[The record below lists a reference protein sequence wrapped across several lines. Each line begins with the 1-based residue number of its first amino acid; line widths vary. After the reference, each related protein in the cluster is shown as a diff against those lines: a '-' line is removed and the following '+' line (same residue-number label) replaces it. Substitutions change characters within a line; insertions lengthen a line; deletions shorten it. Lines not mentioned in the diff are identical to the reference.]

1 VKGGRCD
8 VLVAGGGPAGVAA
21 AVSAARA
28 GASVLLVEKE
38 CGLGGNVRAARVH
51 SICGVYREDGT
62 MAHGGFVA
70 EFAGR
75 MLRHGRAKGP
85 EKFGR
90 VQVLLHDPAGFAA
103 LCEQMVRET
112 PGIEWRAGCE
122 ITGARVEGRNV
133 VEVTLSAGAGAESET
148 VIVGAVVE
156 STGDGNFAARAGL
169 SWDMAPSGELQ
180 RPAYIFEISPVD
192 EARWGPT
199 ERLALTARV
208 IASIR
213 DGRLPEEARGF
224 VIRPTGWPGRV
235 RVTLDLSAGGGG
247 YDPLGEQDVVRLTR
261 EAEATAGRLADF
273 LREEVAAFA
282 GAAITDKPLRV
293 GIRES
298 RRVRGRHIM
307 TGGEI
312 LESAVPA
319 DTVCGSAWPMEM
331 HEDGKVMRLVHPRSA
346 GGVAGVPLRALQACD
361 VDNVF
366 LAGRCVSCTHEA
378 QAALRVIA
386 TSFATGQAAG
396 LAAAAVAGGRE
407 ILPSEIWEACRS

>member
-1 VKGGRCD
+1 
-8 VLVAGGGPAGVAA
+8 
-21 AVSAARA
+21 
-28 GASVLLVEKE
+28 
-38 CGLGGNVRAARVH
+38 
-51 SICGVYREDGT
+51 
-62 MAHGGFVA
+62 MAHGGFAA

-75 MLRHGRAKGP
+75 MVRHGRAKGP

-103 LCEQMVRET
+103 QCEEMVRET

-133 VEVTLSAGAGAESET
+133 VEVMLRDGAESES
-148 VIVGAVVE
+148 VMVGAVVE

-169 SWDMAPSGELQ
+169 PWDMAPPGELQ
-180 RPAYIFEISPVD
+180 RPAYIFEMSPVD
-192 EARWGPT
+192 EAQWGPE

-208 IASIR
+208 MASIR

-235 RVTLDLSAGGGG
+235 RVTLDLSAGGSG
-247 YDPLGEQDVVRLTR
+247 YDPLGAQDVERLTR
-261 EAEATAGRLADF
+261 EAEATADQLADF
-273 LREEVAAFA
+273 LREEVVAFV
-282 GAAITDKPLRV
+282 GAVITDKPWRV

-298 RRVRGRHIM
+298 RRVRGRHIL

-312 LESAVPA
+312 MESAVPA
-319 DTVCGSAWPMEM
+319 DTVCYSAWPMEM
-331 HEDGKVMRLVHPRSA
+331 HEDGKAMRLVYPRSA

-407 ILPSEIWEACRS
+407 ILPADILEACRS

>member
-1 VKGGRCD
+1 MKDGRCD

-38 CGLGGNVRAARVH
+38 SGLGGNVRAAHVH
-51 SICGVYREDGT
+51 SICGLYREDGT
-62 MAHGGFVA
+62 MAHGGFAA

-75 MLRHGRAKGP
+75 MVRHGRAKGP

-103 LCEQMVRET
+103 QCEEMVRET
-112 PGIEWRAGCE
+112 PEIAWRAGCE
-122 ITGARVEGRNV
+122 ITGARVEGRSV
-133 VEVTLSAGAGAESET
+133 VEVMLRGGAESES
-148 VIVGAVVE
+148 VMVGAVVE

-169 SWDMAPSGELQ
+169 PWDMAPPGELQ
-180 RPAYIFEISPVD
+180 RPAYIFEMSPVD
-192 EARWGPT
+192 EAQWGPE

-208 IASIR
+208 MASIR

-235 RVTLDLSAGGGG
+235 RVTLDLSAGGSG
-247 YDPLGEQDVVRLTR
+247 YDPLGAQDVERLTR
-261 EAEATAGRLADF
+261 EEEATADQLADF

-282 GAAITDKPLRV
+282 GAAITDKPSRV

-298 RRVRGRHIM
+298 RRVRGRHVLM
-307 TGGEI
+307 GGEI

-319 DTVCGSAWPMEM
+319 DTVCYSAWPMEM
-331 HEDGKVMRLVHPRSA
+331 HEDGKAMRLVYPRSA

-361 VDNVF
+361 MDNVF

-407 ILPSEIWEACRS
+407 ILPSEILEACRS